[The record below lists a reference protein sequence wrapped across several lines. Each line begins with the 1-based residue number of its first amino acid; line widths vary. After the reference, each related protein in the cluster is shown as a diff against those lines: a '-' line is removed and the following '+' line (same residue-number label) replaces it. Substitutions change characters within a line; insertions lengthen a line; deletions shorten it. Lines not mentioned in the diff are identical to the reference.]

1 MKLYILLVS
10 FLICGSAQAWDCN
23 YWSQSTNPKAECYK
37 APSAPAGGNSSATA
51 TQTQGQQQGQHQSS
65 SNSNVNKNS
74 SASKSSSLS
83 AAKSGS
89 KSNSNAVT
97 GPSYSNSSALTGP
110 STSNATNGGNTLA
123 TSSVNSGNYTEAAGV
138 VQPAMMIIQGCQVQ
152 GQAGGSNTRAAGM
165 LGIGFTPKN
174 CYDYMQAQA
183 YLAIGAIQAA
193 CEILNHTEA
202 AARAVKA
209 GAKLPDCAPPI
220 AEAVATPHNYV
231 TQEELNLLV
240 KRGLVK

>member
-1 MKLYILLVS
+1 MKLYILLYS
-10 FLICGSAQAWDCN
+10 LFICGTAQAWDCN
-23 YWSQSTNPKAECYK
+23 YWSQSTNPSAECYK

-51 TQTQGQQQGQHQSS
+51 TQNQGQAQSQRQSS
-65 SNSNVNKNS
+65 NNSNVNKNA

-83 AAKSGS
+83 TAKSV
-89 KSNSNAVT
+89 SNSAA
-97 GPSYSNSSALTGP
+97 SAI
-110 STSNATNGGNTLA
+110 NGGNTLA
-123 TSSVNSGNYTEAAGV
+123 TSTVNSGNYTEAAAV

-183 YLAIGAIQAA
+183 YLAIGATQAA

-209 GAKLPDCAPPI
+209 GAKLPDCTPAVSVTI
-220 AEAVATPHNYV
+220 AAVAPQPYV
-231 TQEELNLLV
+231 TQEELQAV
-240 KRGLVK
+240 IKRGLVK